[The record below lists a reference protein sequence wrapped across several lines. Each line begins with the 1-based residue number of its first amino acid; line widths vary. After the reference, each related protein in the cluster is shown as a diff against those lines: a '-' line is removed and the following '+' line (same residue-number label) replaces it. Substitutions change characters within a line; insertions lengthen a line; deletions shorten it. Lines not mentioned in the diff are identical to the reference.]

1 MICELVLKCATLIVV
16 IHGLRLV
23 GRRIGPRASGLILGL
38 PSSTAILLVLCG
50 REKGMDPAIEMADA
64 GLLGLIAAVSLP
76 LAFAQ
81 AVRWGWKLPAV
92 LAAAVGAYVAVASGL
107 GFVHPA
113 ESSGCL
119 MISCGSI
126 LAASY
131 VASRIGMPDEATC
144 HTPPSR
150 RWTAAVRTLIPS
162 AYVLIVGM
170 VSIVGDSR
178 VAGMVSTFPSMS
190 MVLLAVTHLE
200 DGAASASRIARTL
213 PAANLSTV
221 AFLAAFRFG
230 CPGLGLAWGTL
241 CGYLAALLSLA
252 AMEWAPRSLALRCV
266 PTRLARGAEWLVDSG
281 LRTSR
286 TLRSGPRIHVPTAAH
301 PLGRLRAP
309 HRRPFAPRVEIL
321 PC

>member
-1 MICELVLKCATLIVV
+1 MICELVLKCAALIAV

-50 REKGMDPAIEMADA
+50 REKGMAPAIEMADA
-64 GLLGLIAAVSLP
+64 SLLGLIAAVSLP
-76 LAFAQ
+76 LVFAQ

-92 LAAAVGAYVAVASGL
+92 LTAAVGAYVAVASGL
-107 GFVHPA
+107 GFVHLV
-113 ESSGCL
+113 ESSQC
-119 MISCGSI
+119 MTISCASI
-126 LAASY
+126 LVASY
-131 VASRIGMPDEATC
+131 VASRIGLPDEAPR
-144 HTPPSR
+144 HSLPSR

-170 VSIVGDSR
+170 VSIVGDPR
-178 VAGMVSTFPSMS
+178 GAGMVSTFPSMS

-213 PAANLSTV
+213 PAANLCTV
-221 AFLAAFRFG
+221 AFLAAFRFA
-230 CPGLGLAWGTL
+230 CPGLGLTWGTL
-241 CGYLAALLSLA
+241 CSYLAALIGLA
-252 AMEWAPRSLALRCV
+252 AMECTPRSLALQCL
-266 PTRLARGAEWLVDSG
+266 PTPRVRAPEWLIGSG

-286 TLRSGPRIHVPTAAH
+286 ALRYGPRIHVPTAAH
-301 PLGRLRAP
+301 HIGRIRAP
-309 HRRPFAPRVEIL
+309 HRRPFAPRVETL